1 MPTYDFRCPNGHQ
14 FERFYRKISDSPATV
29 ECSICGAVAERLV
42 SGGAGLL
49 FKGSGF
55 YLTDYGRNAH
65 RGGPAPSG
73 NGESG
78 ATTAGS
84 TGGEGGGGSSGGDSG
99 GSGASADKAPASGAG
114 TSSAPSKPKSGTE

>member
-14 FERFYRKISDSPATV
+14 FERFFRKISDSPATV
-29 ECSICGAVAERLV
+29 ECSVCGAVAERLV

-78 ATTAGS
+78 KS
-84 TGGEGGGGSSGGDSG
+84 TSGNASGEGGSGASGGDSG
-99 GSGASADKAPASGAG
+99 AAAAKAPASGSGASG
-114 TSSAPSKPKSGTE
+114 TPAKPKSGTE